1 MRICIKINDST
12 IIPIIIIS
20 KIIDQYYNFLSK
32 ERLDWFELSDNG
44 NVTDDGVKHLR
55 KLTKLRYLKLSNLQ
69 GVKNPTEVLKV
80 LKNNLPGCEIIYD
93 ACN

>member
-1 MRICIKINDST
+1 MRVCIKINV
-12 IIPIIIIS
+12 ILIIIIS
-20 KIIDQYYNFLSK
+20 QTIDQYYNFLSK

-69 GVKNPTEVLKV
+69 GVKNPTEVLEV

-93 ACN
+93 DIN